1 MRQLGPSAAFTILVG
16 LLTPPAHAALE
27 SGVYRTLPGVTVE
40 ERGDRVP
47 NGSRIVPFAATVT
60 CDLSARPPSLTAVIP
75 NAVLEGGDPFPL
87 TVRSPS
93 GAQLMDGSYTFAG
106 DYLREIC
113 PSGTQYLFDWTF
125 SMSTNGGVVWNGIT
139 AWAGGHAWYV
149 TISNITLVALPHLS
163 ITQVGNASVRVVWST
178 NFNNYVLESAAALPA
193 AGWSAVTNAVTAA
206 GDDFSTTVDADGSHR
221 LYRLRQP

>member
-1 MRQLGPSAAFTILVG
+1 M
-16 LLTPPAHAALE
+16 
-27 SGVYRTLPGVTVE
+27 
-40 ERGDRVP
+40 
-47 NGSRIVPFAATVT
+47 PFAATVT

-75 NAVLEGGDPFPL
+75 NAVLKAEI
-87 TVRSPS
+87 RSRSAVQPS

-149 TISNITLVALPHLS
+149 TISNITVALPHLS
-163 ITQVGNASVRVVWST
+163 ITEVGNASVRVVWST

-193 AGWSAVTNAVTAA
+193 AGWSAVTNAVTA
-206 GDDFSTTVDADGSHR
+206 VR
-221 LYRLRQP
+221 